1 MDPVNNDAVQR
12 ALVVQDMLIA
22 HQVSETWSTLQSLS
36 SSVVGLLGQERT
48 APPVQP
54 PALSASSRA
63 SFSALGTSMFCLTL
77 PFPSVTQMTWTDV
90 GGLRSE
96 PPQLVRQR
104 QSFSPYASG
113 LCQFIQFRVLDTV
126 EDLSSSVFSKQHE
139 VSLPPHQPYDC
150 SIDLPGAPLPS
161 SHLYSLSR
169 PEREANEKHIGES
182 LEDGVIWP
190 SSVFSRAGYW
200 TGLSTSY

>member
-63 SFSALGTSMFCLTL
+63 SVSALGTSMFCLTL

-90 GGLRSE
+90 
-96 PPQLVRQR
+96 V
-104 QSFSPYASG
+104 
-113 LCQFIQFRVLDTV
+113 
-126 EDLSSSVFSKQHE
+126 VF
-139 VSLPPHQPYDC
+139 C
-150 SIDLPGAPLPS
+150 CNAPWCLIS
-161 SHLYSLSR
+161 SHYPTGKAMLAFIVNLLS
-169 PEREANEKHIGES
+169 G
-182 LEDGVIWP
+182 
-190 SSVFSRAGYW
+190 RAAQ
-200 TGLSTSY
+200 